1 MKKPPT
7 PSKKV
12 IVEELQAKQFD
23 QLVGFAAGLQ
33 HALNLITETN
43 KQNPRLTQDQVDVLQ
58 VVAKAVRDDL
68 KRIMGK

>member
-1 MKKPPT
+1 MKKPQT

-33 HALNLITETN
+33 RALNLITETN
-43 KQNPRLTQDQVDVLQ
+43 KQNPRLTQGQVDVLQ
-58 VVAKAVRDDL
+58 VVAQAIRDD
-68 KRIMGK
+68 KARITGK

>member
-1 MKKPPT
+1 MKKPQT

-33 HALNLITETN
+33 RALNLITETN
-43 KQNPRLTQDQVDVLQ
+43 RQNPHLTQGQVDVLQ
-58 VVAKAVRDDL
+58 VVAQAIRDD
-68 KRIMGK
+68 KARITGK